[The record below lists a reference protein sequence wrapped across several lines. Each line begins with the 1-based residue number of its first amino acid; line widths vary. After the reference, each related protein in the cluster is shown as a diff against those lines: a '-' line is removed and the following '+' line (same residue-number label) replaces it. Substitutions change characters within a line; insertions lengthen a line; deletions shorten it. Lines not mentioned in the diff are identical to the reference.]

1 MLICNRH
8 KRSPLNNDIAV
19 IIVLKWNCFDD
30 GKTVCPKTGRRKD
43 EIQHLNA

>member
-30 GKTVCPKTGRRKD
+30 GKQYAQKQAGEKMKFS
-43 EIQHLNA
+43 I